1 MSRKVHR
8 HPATPRPARAIE
20 RDRGMRDAFDL
31 DPNDVFARESRTEST
46 PRAFAARE
54 RVECEFFLRDAPTV
68 DARDA
73 DADAFVDA
81 ARVVVNAEIDAI
93 AFEHVWNREKFF
105 VEVVGEGRG
114 NDSRRRLGG
123 GVSYG
128 DCVDDCWYVAHI
140 AREITLR
147 HVSIVLAARVWDE
160 DGEFLLIETAETLPR
175 WVTPRRATGTT
186 FLRRGELVVVDAD
199 SVRESDEGEGDV
211 TTRAIERVERAR
223 ALGPMTQKVLRERL
237 DACPARARG
246 PTRGVRRRARVRGE
260 SSASRTAA
268 HRVRDREFSREG
280 SERVTRGGEDGDV
293 YAEGLPSDGG
303 SSDQTSVRAI
313 GGRTVR
319 TAAVLS
325 ITAENVGGV

>member
-20 RDRGMRDAFDL
+20 RDRGMHDSFDL
-31 DPNDVFARESRTEST
+31 DPDDVFARDSRTKSA

-54 RVECEFFLRDAPTV
+54 LVECEFFLRDAPTV

-73 DADAFVDA
+73 DAFVDA

-93 AFEHVWNREKFF
+93 TVGHVWNREKFF
-105 VEVVGEGRG
+105 VDVVGEGRG
-114 NDSRRRLGG
+114 NDSRRAARRRLGG

-140 AREITLR
+140 AREISLR

-199 SVRESDEGEGDV
+199 SVRESDEEEGDV
-211 TTRAIERVERAR
+211 TMRAIERVERAR
-223 ALGPMTQKVLRERL
+223 VLGPM
-237 DACPARARG
+237 
-246 PTRGVRRRARVRGE
+246 
-260 SSASRTAA
+260 
-268 HRVRDREFSREG
+268 
-280 SERVTRGGEDGDV
+280 
-293 YAEGLPSDGG
+293 
-303 SSDQTSVRAI
+303 
-313 GGRTVR
+313 
-319 TAAVLS
+319 
-325 ITAENVGGV
+325 

>member
-54 RVECEFFLRDAPTV
+54 RVDDAEGFLRDAPTV

-114 NDSRRRLGG
+114 KIASAARRRRL
-123 GVSYG
+123 V
-128 DCVDDCWYVAHI
+128 
-140 AREITLR
+140 RRLR
-147 HVSIVLAARVWDE
+147 RR
-160 DGEFLLIETAETLPR
+160 LL
-175 WVTPRRATGTT
+175 VRRAH
-186 FLRRGELVVVDAD
+186 
-199 SVRESDEGEGDV
+199 
-211 TTRAIERVERAR
+211 RAR
-223 ALGPMTQKVLRERL
+223 DNSQTRL
-237 DACPARARG
+237 HRS
-246 PTRGVRRRARVRGE
+246 RRAGVGRGW
-260 SSASRTAA
+260 
-268 HRVRDREFSREG
+268 
-280 SERVTRGGEDGDV
+280 
-293 YAEGLPSDGG
+293 
-303 SSDQTSVRAI
+303 
-313 GGRTVR
+313 
-319 TAAVLS
+319 
-325 ITAENVGGV
+325 GVFID